1 VAKFAFDDTAIRDL
15 PIPSKGIRID
25 YDDGPVRGLA
35 VQTSYTGDKRFL
47 LVYVAKASGR
57 ERRMVIG
64 EYGRAPKLSVS
75 AARRLA
81 AEKRALVDLGRDPWL
96 EAKETRAA
104 AEKKAEKDV
113 ASLGK
118 LLAAYV
124 QHLKDA
130 GKASWR
136 DVERAIE
143 RNITPKDTPKK
154 KQSGEQHIALKKK
167 LSAMPADQVTVDAVM
182 PVFHALARQGKLR
195 EAEKLRAY
203 LRAAYTAARKARTDA
218 TMHAFAGFQIRE
230 NPLQDLDVS
239 RPREAAE
246 KAAEAA
252 KARKWALSEDQLR
265 AYWKRIGA
273 DTAAGALLRFHLLTG
288 GQRVE
293 QLSRLTVDDYDA
305 DTKTV
310 TLRDTKGRR
319 QQAHEHVV
327 PLLPDAV
334 KALEAMRAPRQDE
347 DGNDVPAGPY
357 LFTLTCGDTPA
368 AYHNAW
374 EVTQEVAKAM
384 VEADEIGRLFTPGTI
399 RKTVETRLAAKGVSD
414 EVLARLLSHGLGG
427 VQARNYNAH
436 RYDDEKR
443 NALKKLRALLD
454 PPKGKVVE
462 FPKRAKQ

>member
-1 VAKFAFDDTAIRDL
+1 MAKFAFEDGAIRDL
-15 PIPSKGIRID
+15 PVPSKGIRLD

-35 VQTSYTGDKRFL
+35 VQTSYTGNKRFL
-47 LVYVAKASGR
+47 LVYVARDSGR

-64 EYGRAPKLSVS
+64 EYGKAPKLSVS

-96 EAKETRAA
+96 EAKEARAA

-124 QHLKDA
+124 EHLKAA
-130 GKASWR
+130 GKESATY
-136 DVERAIE
+136 VERAIK
-143 RNITPKDTPKK
+143 RHITPKK
-154 KQSGEQHIALKKK
+154 KLA
-167 LSAMPADQVTVDAVM
+167 AMPADQVTVDDVM
-182 PVFHALARQGKLR
+182 PVFHGLTKDGKLR

-218 TMHAFAGFQIRE
+218 TMHAFAGFTIYD
-230 NPLQDLDVS
+230 NPLQDFDVS

-265 AYWKRIGA
+265 AYWKRITA
-273 DTAAGALLRFHLLTG
+273 NETAAGAILRFHLLTG
-288 GQRVE
+288 GQRIE
-293 QLSRLTVDDYDA
+293 QLARLTVDDYDA

-319 QQAHEHVV
+319 QLAHEHVI

-334 KALEAMRAPRQDE
+334 KALEAMRQPRQDK
-347 DGNDVPAGPY
+347 DGNTVPPGPY
-357 LFTLTCGDTPA
+357 LFTLTDGDAPA
-368 AYHNAW
+368 AYHVVW
-374 EVTQEVAKAM
+374 EAIQEVAKAM
-384 VEADEIGRLFTPGTI
+384 VKAEEIPRPLTPGTI
-399 RKTVETRLAAKGVSD
+399 RKTVETRLAAKGTPD

-443 NALKKLRALLD
+443 NALKKLRALLE
-454 PPKGKVVE
+454 PPKGKVVQ
-462 FPKRAKQ
+462 FPKQAEK

>member
-1 VAKFAFDDTAIRDL
+1 MPKLPFTDQTLRDL
-15 PIPSKGIRID
+15 PAPARVHRID

-35 VQTSYTGDKRFL
+35 LQTTYAGAKRFL
-47 LVYVAKASGR
+47 LVYVARDSGR

-64 EYGRAPKLSVS
+64 EFGRAPKLSVS
-75 AARRLA
+75 AARRIA

-96 EAKETRAA
+96 EAKEARAA
-104 AEKKAEKDV
+104 AEAKQDRDT
-113 ASLGK
+113 ASLAK

-124 QHLKDA
+124 EHLKA
-130 GKASWR
+130 SGKASWR
-136 DVERAIE
+136 EIERAIE
-143 RNITPKDTPKK
+143 RHITPKK
-154 KQSGEQHIALKKK
+154 KLA
-167 LSAMPADQVTVDAVM
+167 AMPADQVTVDAVM
-182 PVFHALARQGKLR
+182 PVFHGLAKEGKLR

-246 KAAEAA
+246 KAVEAA

-265 AYWKRIGA
+265 AYWKRISV
-273 DTAAGALLRFHLLTG
+273 DTPAGALLRFHLLTG

-293 QLSRLTVDDYDA
+293 QLARLTVDDYDA

-319 QQAHEHVV
+319 QHAHEHVV

-334 KALEAMRAPRQDE
+334 KALEAMRQPRLQDE
-347 DGNDVPAGPY
+347 AGKDPQIRPY
-357 LFTLTCGDTPA
+357 LFTLNSGDTPA
-368 AYHNAW
+368 AYHVVW
-374 EVTQEVAKAM
+374 EATQEVAKAM
-384 VEADEIGRLFTPGTI
+384 VEANEVGRLFTPGTI
-399 RKTVETRLAAKGVSD
+399 RKTVETRLAAKGTPD

-443 NALKKLRALLD
+443 NALKKMRALLD
-454 PPKGKVVE
+454 PPKGKVIK
-462 FPKRAKQ
+462 FPAKTG